1 MNENILFYLYTLYNP
16 DPKIGPCPK
25 GYTIIDGHVNQLA
38 SEFKRVNA
46 TDEECKEMCDDDTT
60 CVSFEFCHYWCVE
73 ELGPPNEN
81 HCIINYKNFPQAAMP
96 RNFFRC
102 SKGKNYTLLL
112 LVTYVYHKLN

>member
-1 MNENILFYLYTLYNP
+1 M
-16 DPKIGPCPK
+16 
-25 GYTIIDGHVNQLA
+25 NQLA

-46 TDEECKEMCDDDTT
+46 TYQECKEMCNDDTT

-112 LVTYVYHKLN
+112 LVTYVYHKIEAFTIACFKSI